1 MQFKINGQQPFQI
14 LSDSFSIS
22 PSLEGYTLQVSADG
36 ENYSDLFQVSPNTT
50 KMCTGMANGS
60 YYRLS
65 GNNSE
70 VTVNWRTTCKGGEG
84 GGGGQYTLPPA
95 TEQTLG
101 GIKVGNGLSVES
113 DGTLSADGGADPEAI
128 QEAIDANNE
137 LLEGGD
143 IVVGMAK
150 QLYSPDGTTSDG
162 TFAYRT
168 TAGDADVTSG
178 PANLMKVTG
187 NATYPQT
194 DYNDS
199 AVLMRE
205 GSEVEGFDAD
215 IYWGDTFDTLEWSSI
230 SNLTPQQKAEL
241 GYKVIRADNDIS
253 GYGKIRFL
261 SSAPSAPNV
270 YIGLDMEYNNG
281 VWVKATSNVEVVD
294 ENRWIW
300 KHPDNASI
308 VIGDVYYENGWLYV
322 TISNPSTIARWSN
335 LSLTGFNATNI
346 QLVDGAVVPN
356 DIPMGESTYTY
367 DGSDWTPS
375 LPQAV
380 TAMTLN
386 SETYSP
392 ENGDEIVI
400 TRTLSKSG
408 SASYPQPYSFVA
420 LGLNSF
426 SKDGSPINNI
436 EMDEIKIQVI
446 DGGADYNLVTDNDY
460 AVYAIK
466 AVTGLADGY
475 VVYHKSGSSI
485 SWAGVYDPE
494 EGDMVFSATIR
505 TSSYDVVFPTAEFP
519 YIVFSARKDE
529 EGMICVHPRWSGYMD
544 EEYEDYSESVLDLHT
559 FNAVCPLVSVGT
571 TKNVWDFENGKLIK
585 NIDIID
591 YSADEIDALINDGK
605 TLGTDFDF
613 DEYYIYEVSSNPVET
628 NITFDNG
635 YEANDFSVEYFTDV
649 NDSDISAEA
658 AGVETYYMNNL
669 VDKLRRMENNF
680 IHLTSLDGAGEEG
693 KTYEYNGRL
702 FKWVNGAGVW
712 GEWLSGWDNSGYPE
726 SDGKTSIILKY
737 STLPIGEFC
746 RVYDFN
752 NLRTYLVY
760 DGQKIT
766 AYTDSAHTAVHTAV
780 TIGCKD
786 VNMSNQTNENYKVL
800 LTWTDGKLIFKTGS
814 YASIR
819 NRTNTALTGP
829 HYEALDMS
837 VAASND
843 AGTGDMGLPIWNKEG
858 IVIGKK
864 VGYNSRTIYFNTT
877 GYTNNKNFL
886 AGANWNGPDRIFVP
900 TQGGTQGQVL
910 TSNGNSAEPVWETMI
925 KAVKITSAAY
935 EALAVKDP
943 NTLYLIDDNV

>member
-1 MQFKINGQQPFQI
+1 MIIDFI
-14 LSDSFSIS
+14 
-22 PSLEGYTLQVSADG
+22 Y
-36 ENYSDLFQVSPNTT
+36 
-50 KMCTGMANGS
+50 
-60 YYRLS
+60 
-65 GNNSE
+65 GN
-70 VTVNWRTTCKGGEG
+70 G
-84 GGGGQYTLPPA
+84 GGSGQYILPPA

-101 GIKVGNGLSVES
+101 GIKVGDGLSITN
-113 DGTLSADGGADPEAI
+113 DGTLSTSGGTDPEVI

-137 LLEGGD
+137 LLENGD

-150 QLYSPDGTTSDG
+150 QLYSPNGTTSDG

-178 PANLMKVTG
+178 PANLMKVMG

-194 DYNDS
+194 EYNDS

-215 IYWGDTFDTLEWSSI
+215 FAWGDTFDTLEWSSI

-241 GYKVIRADNDIS
+241 GYKVIRANNDIS

-261 SSAPSAPNV
+261 SSTPSYPNNYV
-270 YIGLDMEYNNG
+270 GLDMEYNNG
-281 VWVKATSNVEVVD
+281 VWAKATSNVEVVD

-308 VIGDVYYENGWLYV
+308 IIGDVYYEDGWLYV
-322 TISNPSTIARWSN
+322 TINNPSIIARWSN

-346 QLVDGAVVPN
+346 QLVEGAVIPN
-356 DIPMGESTYTY
+356 DIPYGESTYTY

-392 ENGDEIVI
+392 ESGDEIVI

-408 SASYPQPYSFVA
+408 SASYPQPHSFVA

-426 SKDGSPINNI
+426 TPNGSPINAILLDERRI
-436 EMDEIKIQVI
+436 EVI
-446 DGGADYNLVTDNDY
+446 DNGNDYNLINDGDS
-460 AVYAIK
+460 AIYAIK
-466 AVTGLADGY
+466 AITGLSNGY

-485 SWAGVYDPE
+485 SWAGVVDEMVHPE
-494 EGDMVFSATIR
+494 MSFSTTIH
-505 TSSYDVVFPTAEFP
+505 TSTYDVVYPTAEFP
-519 YIVFSARKDE
+519 YIVFSVRKDE
-529 EGMICVHPRWSGYMD
+529 DNTICVHPRWSGYMD
-544 EEYEDYSESVLDLHT
+544 EEYEDYNESVLDLYT
-559 FNAVCPLVSVGT
+559 FNAVCPLISVGA

-585 NIDIID
+585 NIDVID

-635 YEANDFSVEYFTDV
+635 YEANDFSVEYFTDE
-649 NDSDISAEA
+649 NDSDLSTEA
-658 AGVETYYMNNL
+658 IGAETYYMQNL
-669 VDKLRRMENNF
+669 VDKLRRMEN
-680 IHLTSLDGAGEEG
+680 IVEPLTSFASAGETG
-693 KTYEYNGRL
+693 KLYERNGRL

-712 GEWLSGWDNSGYPE
+712 GEWLSGWDGRSQYPE
-726 SDGKTSIILKY
+726 SDGNTSVILKY

-760 DGQKIT
+760 DGEKIT
-766 AYTDSAHTAVHTAV
+766 SYTDSTHTAVYTAV

-786 VNMSNQTNENYKVL
+786 VNMSNQTYDNYKVL
-800 LTWTDGKLIFKTGS
+800 LTWTDGKLIFKTGAA
-814 YASIR
+814 ASLKDR
-819 NRTNTALTGP
+819 VSTTVSTP

-843 AGTGDMGLPIWNKEG
+843 TGQGDMGLPIWNKEG

-864 VGYNSRTIYFNTT
+864 VGYNNRTIYFNTT
-877 GYTNNKNFL
+877 GYNNNKNFL

-910 TSNGNSAEPVWETMI
+910 TSNGSSAEPVWETRI

-943 NTLYLIDDNV
+943 NTLYLIDDEV

>member
-1 MQFKINGQQPFQI
+1 MIIDFIYGNGGG
-14 LSDSFSIS
+14 SGSGS
-22 PSLEGYTLQVSADG
+22 
-36 ENYSDLFQVSPNTT
+36 
-50 KMCTGMANGS
+50 TGPQGPQGPQGPA
-60 YYRLS
+60 
-65 GNNSE
+65 
-70 VTVNWRTTCKGGEG
+70 G
-84 GGGGQYTLPPA
+84 GGGDSA
-95 TEQTLG
+95 QTMAL
-101 GIKVGNGLSVES
+101 IN
-113 DGTLSADGGADPEAI
+113 AAI
-128 QEAIDANNE
+128 NANNE
-137 LLEGGD
+137 NLEKGD
-143 IVVGMAK
+143 PIVGMAK
-150 QLYSPDGTTSDG
+150 QLYSPNGTTSDG

-168 TAGDADVTSG
+168 TAGDADVSSG
-178 PANLMKVTG
+178 PANLMKVMG

-194 DYNDS
+194 EYNDS

-215 IYWGDTFDTLEWSSI
+215 FAWGNTTGWTAINNVSNYESLSATTIRIKVAGQSIFYPGANYKGDANGRCQWRWDGSS
-230 SNLTPQQKAEL
+230 LTPWSNVTASTENNWTWPMGTAHFDGTYL
-241 GYKVIRADNDIS
+241 IIEVDTNS
-253 GYGKIRFL
+253 N
-261 SSAPSAPNV
+261 PNTIL
-270 YIGLDMEYNNG
+270 YSNTDGNAGGGTDYYYNN
-281 VWVKATSNVEVVD
+281 
-294 ENRWIW
+294 
-300 KHPDNASI
+300 
-308 VIGDVYYENGWLYV
+308 
-322 TISNPSTIARWSN
+322 TI
-335 LSLTGFNATNI
+335 
-346 QLVDGAVVPN
+346 PN
-356 DIPMGESTYTY
+356 DIPYGESTYTY

-392 ENGDEIVI
+392 ESGDEIVI

-408 SASYPQPYSFVA
+408 SASYPQPHSFVA

-426 SKDGSPINNI
+426 TPNGSPINAILLDERRI
-436 EMDEIKIQVI
+436 EVI
-446 DGGADYNLVTDNDY
+446 DNGNDYNLINDGDS
-460 AVYAIK
+460 AIYAIK
-466 AVTGLADGY
+466 AITGLSNGY

-485 SWAGVYDPE
+485 SWAGVVDEMVHPE
-494 EGDMVFSATIR
+494 MSFSTTIH
-505 TSSYDVVFPTAEFP
+505 TSTYDVVFPTAEFP

-544 EEYEDYSESVLDLHT
+544 EEYEDYSESVLDIHS
-559 FNAVCPLVSVGT
+559 FNALCPLVSVGT

-585 NIDIID
+585 NIDVID

-628 NITFDNG
+628 NITFDNS

-649 NDSDISAEA
+649 NDSDLSAEPVGA
-658 AGVETYYMNNL
+658 ETYYMQNL
-669 VDKLRRMENNF
+669 VDKLRRMEN
-680 IHLTSLDGAGEEG
+680 IVEPLTSFASTGEAG
-693 KTYEYNGRL
+693 KLYERNGRL

-726 SDGKTSIILKY
+726 SDGKISIILKY

-760 DGQKIT
+760 DGEKIT
-766 AYTDSAHTAVHTAV
+766 SYTDSAHTAVHTAV

-786 VNMSNQTNENYKVL
+786 VNMSNQTYENYKVL
-800 LTWTDGKLIFKTGS
+800 LIWTDGKLIFKTGP
-814 YASIR
+814 YASLR
-819 NRTNTALTGP
+819 NRANTAVSGP

-843 AGTGDMGLPIWNKEG
+843 AGQGDMGLPIWNKEG

-864 VGYNSRTIYFNTT
+864 VGYNNRTIYFNTT
-877 GYTNNKNFL
+877 GYNNNKNFL

-910 TSNGNSAEPVWETMI
+910 TSNGSSAEPVWETRI
-925 KAVKITSAAY
+925 KAVKITSDAY

-943 NTLYLIDDNV
+943 NVLYIIDDEV